1 MPKPLVVANWKMQ
14 LTPEESAVLAR
25 AVVEGLSSLSDAVD
39 LVLCPSFTALEV
51 VRDVL
56 TTTGVSL
63 GAQDV
68 FPASKGALTGMVGF
82 DELRAL
88 RVSHIVVGHSE
99 RRRVVGETNVV
110 IKEKFHGAI
119 AAGFTPIL
127 CVGETA
133 EEKERGERAAVLADQ
148 LSILAHCSSDTTPI
162 IVAYE
167 PVWAIGTGV
176 ACLPE
181 DAEEVHRWIRTVLAS
196 SVSDERLRVL
206 YGGSV
211 DEKNAEFF
219 ASKPSIDGVLV
230 GGASLQSDA
239 FLAIA
244 AAFAEAKT

>member
-1 MPKPLVVANWKMQ
+1 
-14 LTPEESAVLAR
+14 
-25 AVVEGLSSLSDAVD
+25 
-39 LVLCPSFTALEV
+39 
-51 VRDVL
+51 VRDAL
-56 TTTGVSL
+56 TKTGVSL

-88 RVSHIVVGHSE
+88 QVSHIVVGHSE
-99 RRRVVGETNVV
+99 RRRVVGETNAV
-110 IKEKFHGAI
+110 IEKKFHSAI

-133 EEKERGERAAVLADQ
+133 EEKERGERTAVLSDQ

-181 DAEEVHRWIRTVLAS
+181 DAEDVHRWIRTTLAS
-196 SVSDERLRVL
+196 SVPEDRLRVL

-211 DEKNAEFF
+211 DEKNAQFF
-219 ASKPSIDGVLV
+219 AGQPSINGALV
-230 GGASLQSDA
+230 GGASLRSEA